1 MYQLL
6 CALIAFLI
14 ALYFLHRIF
23 FVASQNLLDSSA
35 MSFLCVVHDGSVVV
49 CFEADNCWVLSRYDV
64 NTGGRLAVAKL
75 DEEPTGMTTAFFK
88 DGVRLVLAYR

>member
-1 MYQLL
+1 MSISASYF
-6 CALIAFLI
+6 FL
-14 ALYFLHRIF
+14 YRII

-35 MSFLCVVHDGSVVV
+35 MSFLCVLHDGSVVV